1 MVNILIAGHGRFASG
16 LLSSLE
22 LIMGKQEYVCAVD
35 FPQEDTKAELDVKIQ
50 AALTRVSP
58 SDEVIVFCDLRGG
71 SPFQSIANIAVAD
84 KGVYV
89 VYGVNLPMIIEA
101 VSQTMDGATVD
112 DIVKRS
118 ISSGTGNIGMFSRQS
133 VPEDT
138 PSDFDD

>member
-58 SDEVIVFCDLRGG
+58 SDEVIAFCDLRGG

-89 VYGVNLPMIIEA
+89 VYGVNLPMII
-101 VSQTMDGATVD
+101 
-112 DIVKRS
+112 
-118 ISSGTGNIGMFSRQS
+118 
-133 VPEDT
+133 
-138 PSDFDD
+138 

>member
-58 SDEVIVFCDLRGG
+58 SDEVIAFCDLRGG
-71 SPFQSIANIAVAD
+71 
-84 KGVYV
+84 
-89 VYGVNLPMIIEA
+89 
-101 VSQTMDGATVD
+101 
-112 DIVKRS
+112 
-118 ISSGTGNIGMFSRQS
+118 ISLSEYCKYSRSRQAS
-133 VPEDT
+133 ICSLRRQSPNDYRGSL
-138 PSDFDD
+138 SDNGWCHGGRYCEKVHFKWNR